1 MKNILNIVDT
11 EKSTFFNPVY
21 SGQVTINLTPEWA
34 MAVLKGECQYF
45 ELVGQNDDIKP
56 KHGFKRSSDWDKDI
70 LNISDFISELLKNP
84 HKIEEKKNKNFETV
98 YAVFENGQ
106 KWLLNSKTIGLI
118 PKTNSD
124 WMGKAAYSD
133 GNIWTGDS
141 KND

>member
-1 MKNILNIVDT
+1 MKNILNIVDM
-11 EKSTFFNPVY
+11 EKSTLFNTVY
-21 SGQVTINLTPEWA
+21 SGQVTIDLTPEWA
-34 MAVLKGECQYF
+34 MAVLMGTDTYF

-56 KHGFKRSSDWDKDI
+56 KYGFKRSSDSAKEI
-70 LNISDFISELLKNP
+70 LSLYDFISELLKNP

-98 YAVFENGQ
+98 YAVFDNGQ

-124 WMGKAAYSD
+124 WMGKSTYSD